1 MDYSKEISKLIVELS
16 EKIGKPLTSD
26 DFYIQYQSL
35 GHKPMPLPKDKIAV
49 YTFVYMGQFLKIG
62 QANSKSKARYQSHH
76 YYIKSG
82 KSTLANSLL
91 KDKTMSTIVDSNNI
105 TQWIKVNCE
114 RFDVIMDAKL
124 GKLTLNFIEGILHY
138 KFNPKFEG

>member
-49 YTFVYMGQFLKIG
+49 YTFVYMGQFF
-62 QANSKSKARYQSHH
+62 
-76 YYIKSG
+76 
-82 KSTLANSLL
+82 
-91 KDKTMSTIVDSNNI
+91 KDRLIPKVKQD
-105 TQWIKVNCE
+105 IKV
-114 RFDVIMDAKL
+114 I
-124 GKLTLNFIEGILHY
+124 TTI
-138 KFNPKFEG
+138 